1 MYQNS
6 KMYPCFQ
13 ISCNEIQT
21 FNKNDLYGF
30 SRIFLIL
37 SNTAIELASNK
48 IKLLPMTI
56 NFCYVYPSAGEDA
69 RNFEIVT
76 IYFFFRIDD
85 QGHVVGVKEREG
97 ALQPRVF

>member
-1 MYQNS
+1 MKFKRLIKTICTVFQEFFLY
-6 KMYPCFQ
+6 YP
-13 ISCNEIQT
+13 
-21 FNKNDLYGF
+21 LV
-30 SRIFLIL
+30 
-37 SNTAIELASNK
+37 SNTAIQLESNK

-56 NFCYVYPSAGEDA
+56 NFCYVYPSAGDDA

>member
-1 MYQNS
+1 
-6 KMYPCFQ
+6 
-13 ISCNEIQT
+13 
-21 FNKNDLYGF
+21 
-30 SRIFLIL
+30 
-37 SNTAIELASNK
+37 
-48 IKLLPMTI
+48 MTI
-56 NFCYVYPSAGEDA
+56 NFCYVYPSAGDDA